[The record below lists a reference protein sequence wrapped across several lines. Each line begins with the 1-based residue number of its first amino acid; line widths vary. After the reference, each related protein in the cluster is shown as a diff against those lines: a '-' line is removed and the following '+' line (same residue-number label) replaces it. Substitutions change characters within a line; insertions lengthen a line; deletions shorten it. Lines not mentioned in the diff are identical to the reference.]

1 MKQIKSRVYII
12 AVFALIALGSLGFV
26 NWICG
31 MAFRNTCVELQEQYI
46 AVQVEDEIRG
56 IETSVSFGK
65 DIGSYYGMDEIL
77 SRISAVNQPPVEAV
91 LTGASGQVLY
101 TTLRENDEGL
111 YMLGHII
118 SRDYQ
123 EKLGRITEKA
133 DSAASLKC
141 GDFETMVFPMY
152 KNGEDDRS
160 LPGGKPDPGR
170 I

>member
-91 LTGASGQVLY
+91 Q
-101 TTLRENDEGL
+101 
-111 YMLGHII
+111 I
-118 SRDYQ
+118 
-123 EKLGRITEKA
+123 GRA
-133 DSAASLKC
+133 H
-141 GDFETMVFPMY
+141 V
-152 KNGEDDRS
+152 
-160 LPGGKPDPGR
+160 
-170 I
+170 